1 MEKSG
6 LIVVNKPEGITSHT
20 AVAKIR
26 RLFGVEKAGHTGTL
40 DPLASGVL
48 PVLIGRAV
56 KAAEFLTE
64 SDKHYLATLTLGV
77 ETDTED
83 KTGTV
88 LSRSDAI
95 PDERAVLAAVSR
107 FRGEIRQ
114 TPPMYSALKIGG
126 RKLVDLARR
135 GETVEREKRTVIV
148 YRLDAAR
155 VDERNYTLDA
165 VVSKGTYIRTLCAD
179 IGRALGCG
187 GTMSSLVRV
196 EACGF
201 SLADAATPD
210 ELEKMAE
217 AEREA
222 RVVPTEN
229 LFPAAAKLSPD
240 PFFVRLLRSGLKI
253 EAKKLGIG
261 GARFGARFRLY
272 DGDVFFALAEVR
284 EQTAENGAA
293 GKVLVPLRQFDLPL

>member
-6 LIVVNKPEGITSHT
+6 LIVVNKPEGVTSHT

-64 SDKHYLATLTLGV
+64 SDKRYRAELTLGV

-83 KTGTV
+83 VTGTV
-88 LSRSDAI
+88 LSRSDAV
-95 PDERAVLAAVSR
+95 PDEAAVQAVLSR

-114 TPPMYSALKIGG
+114 IPPMSSAIKVGG
-126 RKLVDLARR
+126 RKLLDLARR
-135 GETVEREKRTVIV
+135 GETVERESRAVTV
-148 YRLDAAR
+148 YRLEAEKIDDRTYA
-155 VDERNYTLDA
+155 LDA

-187 GTMSSLVRV
+187 GTMSRLVRT

-201 SLADAATPD
+201 SLSDAATPD
-210 ELEKMAE
+210 ELAE
-217 AEREA
+217 MTEDERLS
-222 RVVPTEN
+222 RVIPTEA
-229 LFPAAAKLSPD
+229 LFPDAQKLSPD
-240 PFFVRLLRSGLKI
+240 PFFVRLLRNGLRV
-253 EAKKLGIG
+253 ETRKLGLS
-261 GARFGARFRLY
+261 GAPIGARFRLY
-272 DGDVFFALAEVR
+272 DGDAFFALAEVR
-284 EQTAENGAA
+284 EPDEEKDETLPA
-293 GKVLVPLRQFDLPL
+293 LTPLRQFDL

>member
-6 LIVVNKPEGITSHT
+6 LIVVNKPEGITSHA

-40 DPLASGVL
+40 DPAASGVL

-64 SDKHYLATLTLGV
+64 SDKHYRAELTLGV

-83 KTGTV
+83 ATGTV
-88 LSRSDAI
+88 LSRADRI
-95 PDERAVLAAVSR
+95 PDEAAVQAVLSR

-114 TPPMYSALKIGG
+114 IPPMYSAIKVGG
-126 RKLVDLARR
+126 RKLLDLARR
-135 GETVEREKRTVIV
+135 GETVERESRAVTV
-148 YRLDAAR
+148 YRLEAVKTGDATYA
-155 VDERNYTLDA
+155 LDA

-187 GTMSSLVRV
+187 GMMSRLVRT

-201 SLADAATPD
+201 PLSDAATPD
-210 ELEKMAE
+210 ELAE
-217 AEREA
+217 MTERERLL
-222 RVVPTEN
+222 RVIPTED
-229 LFPAAAKLSPD
+229 LFPDATKLSPD
-240 PFFVRLLRSGLKI
+240 PFFVRLLRNGLRV
-253 EAKKLGIG
+253 ETRKLGLS
-261 GARFGARFRLY
+261 GAPVGTRFRLY
-272 DGDVFFALAEVR
+272 DGDAFFALAEVC
-284 EQTAENGAA
+284 EPDKEKEETLP
-293 GKVLVPLRQFDLPL
+293 VLTPLRQFDL